1 MQSIIRHRWATI
13 CLDPKNIFRVLAK
26 QLSLGILDEMM
37 TLATGALKRAVFGIM
52 ANEER
57 KHHG

>member
-1 MQSIIRHRWATI
+1 MISIMF
-13 CLDPKNIFRVLAK
+13 CVLT